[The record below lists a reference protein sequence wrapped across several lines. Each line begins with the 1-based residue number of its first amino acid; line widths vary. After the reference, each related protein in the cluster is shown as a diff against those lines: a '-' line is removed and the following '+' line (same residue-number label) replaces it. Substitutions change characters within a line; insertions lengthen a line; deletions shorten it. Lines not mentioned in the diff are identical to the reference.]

1 MCVWSLDM
9 VYVWV
14 WSMDI
19 VYIVPGCGQ
28 WTWFM
33 CGCGQWTWLRFILY
47 VGVVNGHVLYINT
60 FFRRLMIEK
69 VAVHIADFTPRLQS
83 NTRATYQYCAMPVVQ
98 YPQLEN
104 ELFCNIFYLRHLC
117 DTQKFP
123 DWEIKEPV

>member
-1 MCVWSLDM
+1 M
-9 VYVWV
+9 WV
-14 WSMDI
+14 WSMDM
-19 VYIVPGCGQ
+19 VYIVCGCGQ
-28 WTWFM
+28 WTWF
-33 CGCGQWTWLRFILY
+33 ILC
-47 VGVVNGHVLYINT
+47 VGVVNGHGLYINT
-60 FFRRLMIEK
+60 SFRRLMIEK